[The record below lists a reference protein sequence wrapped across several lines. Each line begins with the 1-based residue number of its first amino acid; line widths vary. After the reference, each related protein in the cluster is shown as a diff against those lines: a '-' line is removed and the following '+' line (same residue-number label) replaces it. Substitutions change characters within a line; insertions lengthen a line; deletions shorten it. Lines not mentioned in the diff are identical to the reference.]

1 MKIYREKPK
10 KKDVNI
16 EKKLFRYFH
25 KTHWETPNME
35 SFFRKVLS
43 MDFTNEKVLL

>member
-1 MKIYREKPK
+1 MKRCREKPK

-25 KTHWETPNME
+25 KTHWKTPNME

-43 MDFTNEKVLL
+43 MNFTNEKVLL